1 MAWEDTD
8 NRQYVDLSEQDTTHW
23 KVFNEKFLVSVR
35 AMDLMDIEDVKEYGY
50 ITSGD
55 DEIDRTSAREKIM
68 VMLTIPEMLKLYSNH
83 VNFYLQQSTDDKRLY
98 DIICD
103 HIREW
108 REYAEV
114 SRGYSYRA
122 ANVPYQDL
130 VDLGEMASA
139 LYTIRDKTKD
149 IDEELRV
156 LESMFVNRKWNV
168 FAAFEKVQE
177 EEKLQDTE
185 TEDKA
190 APHQEDLSTITGIF
204 NRRRGR

>member
-1 MAWEDTD
+1 M
-8 NRQYVDLSEQDTTHW
+8 
-23 KVFNEKFLVSVR
+23 
-35 AMDLMDIEDVKEYGY
+35 
-50 ITSGD
+50 
-55 DEIDRTSAREKIM
+55 
-68 VMLTIPEMLKLYSNH
+68 
-83 VNFYLQQSTDDKRLY
+83 Y

-149 IDEELRV
+149 VDEELRV

-177 EEKLQDTE
+177 EDKLQDTE

>member
-1 MAWEDTD
+1 MAWEDTE

-23 KVFNEKFLVSVR
+23 KVFHEKFLVSVR
-35 AMDLMDIEDVKEYGY
+35 AMDLMDIDDVKEYGY

-55 DEIDRTSAREKIM
+55 DDIDRESAREKIM
-68 VMLTIPEMLKLYSNH
+68 VMLTIPEMLELYSNH